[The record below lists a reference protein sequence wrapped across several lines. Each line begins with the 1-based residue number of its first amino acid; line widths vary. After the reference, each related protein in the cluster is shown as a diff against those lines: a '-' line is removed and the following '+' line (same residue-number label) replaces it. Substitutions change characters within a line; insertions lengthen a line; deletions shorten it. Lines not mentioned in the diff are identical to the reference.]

1 MNQSTMNPV
10 RITSHYTPIRKNTSV
25 LVFTATFEDGSQK
38 KIYHIIG
45 DVKNKIIAI
54 RPCDIGE
61 ENAKTLDSRDLLYR
75 YHWTNVPNPE
85 DSDFKA
91 RYEAILSYNAVKFNL

>member
-45 DVKNKIIAI
+45 DANRISAI
-54 RPCDIGE
+54 RPCDIGK
-61 ENAKTLDSRDLLYR
+61 ENATIVNPEFNILY
-75 YHWTNVPNPE
+75 HHDWTNVPNPE
-85 DSDFKA
+85 DSTFA
-91 RYEAILSYNAVKFNL
+91 ASYEVLLSTMP